1 MGPGSVILIDDMI
14 MPNVGAHPHA
24 TEQDMVMLTTL
35 ASMER
40 TEKQWDALLAKA
52 NLRIIHR
59 AKYLDDTAD
68 SIQVVVPQGV

>member
-1 MGPGSVILIDDMI
+1 MGPDSVILIDDMI

-40 TEKQWDALLAKA
+40 TEKQWDALLAEADLKV
-52 NLRIIHR
+52 LHR
-59 AKYLDDTAD
+59 ARYLDDTAD
-68 SIQVVVPQGV
+68 SIQVVVPQ

>member
-1 MGPGSVILIDDMI
+1 MGPDSVILIDDMI

-24 TEQDMVMLTTL
+24 TEQDMVMSTTL

-40 TEKQWDALLAKA
+40 SEKQWGTLLAKA
-52 NLRIIHR
+52 NLKVLHR

-68 SIQVVVPQGV
+68 SIQVVVPH